1 MLVFYRFDPTFLGLD
16 DTEYRFILAGGVC
29 TNIYTIL
36 HLMIIE
42 LACPISCIGSH
53 KHMATLLIIALSH
66 LLILPYSLV
75 GLKLLD
81 KHLAIFLLI
90 HLTSFFHFLVLLVP
104 APLVDLRLCQT
115 CILGYTLAC
124 FFCPVRI
131 SFVFSHQVLHLVGI
145 LSNSPSSIS
154 VVATPTFMIHWH
166 TIRCLVSIRLHHL
179 LLLVCILV
187 AAVYISSVRHAISMG
202 SPHLSHMLLSILLM
216 HLGIVELMVYD
227 ISWRTKLIH
236 LRT

>member
-1 MLVFYRFDPTFLGLD
+1 MLVFHGLD
-16 DTEYRFILAGGVC
+16 NTEYGFILAGGVC
-29 TNIYTIL
+29 AYIYIIVHLLIL
-36 HLMIIE
+36 E
-42 LACPISCIGSH
+42 LARPISCIGSH
-53 KHMATLLIIALSH
+53 IHVATLLVIALSH

-75 GLKLLD
+75 GLKLLHQ
-81 KHLAIFLLI
+81 HLAVFLLQ

-124 FFCPVRI
+124 FLCPVRV

-145 LSNSPSSIS
+145 LSYSPSSIS

-166 TIRCLVSIRLHHL
+166 TVRCVVSVWLHHL
-179 LLLVCILV
+179 VLLVCILV
-187 AAVYISSVRHAISMG
+187 AAALISSVGHAISM
-202 SPHLSHMLLSILLM
+202 SCSHLSHMLLSILM
-216 HLGIVELMVYD
+216 KHLGIVELVVYD
-227 ISWRTKLIH
+227 ISWRTKLID